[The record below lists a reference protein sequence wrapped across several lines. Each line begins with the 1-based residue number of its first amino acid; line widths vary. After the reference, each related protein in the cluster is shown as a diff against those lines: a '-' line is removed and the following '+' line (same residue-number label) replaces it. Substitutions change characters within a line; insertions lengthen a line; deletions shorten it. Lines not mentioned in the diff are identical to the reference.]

1 MNMKRFA
8 YTALATAMMAAP
20 VAAQAAEAKP
30 WPARAIQLVVP
41 QSPGGGADIL
51 ARDIAARLQPRL
63 GQSIVV
69 ENRPGAGG
77 IIGTDFVARAAPD
90 GYTFVMGAIS
100 THGINPS
107 LYKKLSYDAREDFEP
122 VVLVAT
128 APLLVVTNPNVKAD
142 SVPALIALAKSQPGQ
157 LTFGSA
163 GAGNSTHLA
172 GELFKSLSGADLLH
186 VPFKGAT
193 PAEVGLIGGQVS
205 VMFSSIMTAW
215 PHSREGRMKALAVTS
230 AQRSSIAPDLPTVA
244 EEGLEGFDVNP
255 WYGLFAPAGTPDAV
269 VQRMHAEISEILEQ
283 DEIRSRFATLG
294 AEPGAMSQHAFA
306 DFVDQEIDKW
316 AKVVAD
322 SGSAIE

>member
-1 MNMKRFA
+1 MNRIA
-8 YTALATAMMAAP
+8 STLLGGLLLAVTAAAP
-20 VAAQAAEAKP
+20 AGAQS
-30 WPARAIQLVVP
+30 WPARPIQLVVP

-51 ARDIAARLQPRL
+51 ARDIAAKLQPRL
-63 GQSIVV
+63 GQSVVV

-100 THGINPS
+100 THGINPG
-107 LYKKLSYDAREDFEP
+107 LYKKLSYDARKDFVP

-128 APLLVVTNPNVKAD
+128 APLLVVTHPG
-142 SVPALIALAKSQPGQ
+142 VPAGSVQELVALAKSQPGQ

-172 GELFKSLSGADLLH
+172 GELFKSLSGADMLH

-205 VMFSSIMTAW
+205 VMFSSIMTAL

-230 AQRSSIAPDLPTVA
+230 AERSSIAPELPTVA
-244 EEGLEGFDVNP
+244 EAGLDGFDVNP
-255 WYGLFAPAGTPDAV
+255 WYGVFAPAGTPPEV
-269 VQRMHAEISEILEQ
+269 VARMHREISEILGE
-283 DEIRSRFATLG
+283 DAIRKRFATLG
-294 AEPGAMSQHAFA
+294 AEPGAMTQPAFA

-316 AKVVAD
+316 AKVVEE